1 MHLSDTAKRF
11 NMGTKTFSRLF
22 DKEVGMTYYQFV
34 KNARIMKGIELIL
47 EKKLSIQEIA
57 YEVGYSSIAAF
68 SNAFFKETTKD
79 QQNIEV
85 YNMYVIFNIIA
96 LFLVLKLSN

>member
-22 DKEVGMTYYQFV
+22 DKEVSMTYYQFV

-47 EKKLSIQEIA
+47 EKKLS
-57 YEVGYSSIAAF
+57 G
-68 SNAFFKETTKD
+68 FKTYFIKFIFKTPT
-79 QQNIEV
+79 ILTIILS
-85 YNMYVIFNIIA
+85 YNLYYV
-96 LFLVLKLSN
+96 K